1 MDDAIVQRL
10 IYYTSKDMR
19 DEEVSLGLGGDCALK
34 LVLVTLSASDTPCRC
49 TKAFLSQP
57 P

>member
-34 LVLVTLSASDTPCRC
+34 LVLLTLSASDTPCRC